1 MNMILFNKILK
12 LYKEQVLNMKLKSL
26 ENRNT
31 AMDIIRIVAVF
42 FVICIHFFLNSGF
55 YGQVVSGTNMYI
67 LFILRTLS
75 SVCIPMFLI
84 LTGYLMCK
92 KILSKKYYVGNVKTL
107 IIYILAS
114 IFCTLFKVYYLNTP
128 IDFGDFILSVLN
140 FSGAPYSWYIELY
153 IGLFLLIPFL
163 NVMYNKLESKRKKQV
178 LVLTLIVITVLPSI
192 INIFSVTSDSL
203 CFNPTLGDAI
213 TKLVPAWWKEFY
225 PVTYYITGCYLREYG
240 LKIKTSVLTI
250 LFVVCTF
257 VFSSFNYYRSYGEL
271 FEAGQ
276 YIAWNGFEPY
286 LLGVMFFVLL
296 SRINANKFPKVIRRV
311 IYKISSVSLGIYL
324 ISYIPDTIIYAQL
337 NIKVALISDKLIYF
351 LPVTLIVLLCSIF
364 LAFILNVAVNIIL
377 GICKEL
383 KGIVLI
389 VKGES
394 QIDIMSTI
402 SESEVNDINTKI
414 KKEHSHK
421 DIIKSKNQ
429 V

>member
-12 LYKEQVLNMKLKSL
+12 LYKEQVLKMKLKSL

-55 YGQVVSGTNMYI
+55 YGQVVTGTNMYI
-67 LFILRTLS
+67 LFVLRTLS

-92 KILSKKYYVGNVKTL
+92 KMPGKKYYGGIVKTL
-107 IIYILAS
+107 IIYLLAS
-114 IFCTLFKVYYLNTP
+114 IACTLFKVYYLNTP

-140 FSGAPYSWYIELY
+140 FSAAPYSWYIELY

-163 NVMYNKLESKRKKQV
+163 NVMYSKLESKRKKQA
-178 LVLTLIVITVLPSI
+178 LVLTLILITVLPSI
-192 INIFSVTSDSL
+192 TNIFSLASDSL
-203 CFNPTLGDAI
+203 WFNPTSGDAI

-240 LKIKTSVLTI
+240 LKIKTSVLAI
-250 LFVVCTF
+250 LLLVCTV

-271 FEAGQ
+271 FEADQ

-286 LLGVMFFVLL
+286 LLGAMFFVLL
-296 SRINANKFPKVIRRV
+296 SRINANKFPAVIRRV
-311 IYKISSVSLGIYL
+311 IYAISNVSLGIYL
-324 ISYIPDTIIYAQL
+324 ISYIPDAIIYAQL
-337 NIKVALISDKLIYF
+337 NIKVALMPDKLMYF
-351 LPVTLIVLLCSIF
+351 LPVVLMVFLCSAL
-364 LAFILNVAVNIIL
+364 LAFILNIAVNIIL

-383 KGIVLI
+383 KGIVLT
-389 VKGES
+389 
-394 QIDIMSTI
+394 ID
-402 SESEVNDINTKI
+402 DCKI
-414 KKEHSHK
+414 
-421 DIIKSKNQ
+421 
-429 V
+429 